1 VESFTWNDSP
11 KGDTAM
17 LENNRI
23 SVETPVE
30 MVHSNKVSVNNAEKQ
45 LTDLFSRSHMGLCG
59 ICIYLAV
66 SLLAFHFREQSLIG
80 ILPSDIMNKLGA
92 VPPVFMGVVL
102 MWVSTISALMVIIG
116 RLYHGTPPSGTTSHV
131 AFRIG
136 FFVLFFAIGGLGQY
150 INEIFISGLVVLTL
164 QHYNVY
170 NYYMQK
176 IEKKYIIQYK
186 LHNQVL

>member
-1 VESFTWNDSP
+1 
-11 KGDTAM
+11 M
-17 LENNRI
+17 LRDKI
-23 SVETPVE
+23 SVKAPVDT
-30 MVHSNKVSVNNAEKQ
+30 VHSDGISIYNDEKQ

-59 ICIYLAV
+59 ICVYLAV

-80 ILPSDIMNKLGA
+80 MLPSDIMNKLGT
-92 VPPVFMGVVL
+92 VPPVFMAVAL
-102 MWVSTISALMVIIG
+102 MWVSTVSALTVIIG

-136 FFVLFFAIGGLGQY
+136 FYVLFFVVGGLGQY

-176 IEKKYIIQYK
+176 IEKKFIILNR
-186 LHNQVL
+186 LHQGVL